1 MSDIKKIF
9 MQCVSEVVGDE
20 RAAKIRN
27 AMYRWLRSDIWQM
40 WSDEDDLVMI
50 IDQIVTHE
58 NGKLELYW
66 IDGSVDEFQ
75 MERFSP
81 IMYNK

>member
-1 MSDIKKIF
+1 M
-9 MQCVSEVVGDE
+9 SEVVGDE

-27 AMYRWLRSDIWQM
+27 AMYLWLRSEVWQM
-40 WSDEDDLVMI
+40 WSDEDDLVMVIDHI
-50 IDQIVTHE
+50 ITYED
-58 NGKLELYW
+58 GKLELYW

>member
-1 MSDIKKIF
+1 ME
-9 MQCVSEVVGDE
+9 CVSEIVGEE
-20 RAAKIRN
+20 RTAEIRN
-27 AMYRWLRSDIWQM
+27 AMYRWLRSEVWQM
-40 WSDEDDLVMI
+40 WSDEDDLVMVIDHI
-50 IDQIVTHE
+50 ITYED
-58 NGKLELYW
+58 GKLELYW